1 MTNAPFRLEEWLI
14 EPELNSLTAHGKSH
28 HVEPKVM
35 RVLVHLAEHPQKVL
49 SKEEIIHHIWPD
61 TFVSD
66 DVLTRCISVLRRVM
80 EDNPQSPRFI
90 QTVPKA
96 GYRLLAAV
104 RPPVEDAPAPPSG
117 DKQDALRNGTGG
129 QPAAALEEDTSQQN
143 TSLQTPPTHPAHGHA
158 APAANRRTLWMT
170 LTAGIAVV
178 LCAAILIFEWH
189 AHLQS
194 QQTPS
199 FRTIAFASTAGEQAQ
214 ASFSPDGNRLAY
226 VARPERGEGS
236 RIYIQGVGSETALPL
251 VSNHQAN
258 TTEWSPVWSPD
269 GKQIAFLAHT
279 DSGLGIYLASA
290 TGNAEPRRIFI
301 PQDTVHWDQN
311 ALSWSPDGKELLF
324 ADHYP
329 GQAAS
334 SIYRLKLDSLSAA
347 PMTSPP
353 PGWEG
358 DMDPAWSPDG
368 RFVAFIR
375 ASESAV
381 RDIYLLPASGSQP
394 RKLTNDARDID
405 SITWSSDSNSVIF
418 SSDRGGK
425 FALWKVGISG
435 GEPSRLPV
443 GVEDAYQPAMDRSG
457 KRLAYTQ
464 SSALWS
470 ISGIALRGNEHTLNP
485 VISSTL
491 QDSAPSFSPDGTHF
505 AFQSWRSGQQEI
517 WIANSQGTEIHQL
530 THMSGSIT
538 GSPAWSPTSDRILF
552 DSRPKDHSH
561 IFVIAASGGEAKQ
574 LTSGD
579 FNDILP
585 RWSANGRS
593 VYFRSNRSGRWQ
605 IWKMNADGSSPQPVT
620 AGEAIIAAESPD
632 GAWLYYARAEES
644 GIWRMPVNGGAEEK
658 VLPQPAAG
666 FWGYWALTSQG
677 LYYLDASQKTP
688 FITQY
693 DPATRKSSRIATMET
708 RPPIY
713 SGISVST
720 TAQQLL
726 MTDRR
731 NVGSHITLVEVD
743 R

>member
-49 SKEEIIHHIWPD
+49 SKEEIIQRIWPD

-96 GYRLLAAV
+96 GYRLLA
-104 RPPVEDAPAPPSG
+104 PVQPVAEPAAFSSVEASAPPEKRTRGEHGAVGEKGSPNISLPSSAG
-117 DKQDALRNGTGG
+117 MQ
-129 QPAAALEEDTSQQN
+129 QPGARTVPS
-143 TSLQTPPTHPAHGHA
+143 
-158 APAANRRTLWMT
+158 ANRRVIWISAAL
-170 LTAGIAVV
+170 GVIAALLVVV
-178 LCAAILIFEWH
+178 LVFEWH
-189 AHLQS
+189 NHQENKQA
-194 QQTPS
+194 PG
-199 FRTIAFASTAGEQAQ
+199 FRTIAFASTAGEQSQ
-214 ASFSPDGNRLAY
+214 ASFSPDGSRLAY
-226 VARPERGEGS
+226 VARPEHGEGS
-236 RIYIQGVGSETALPL
+236 RIYIQGVSSETAVPL
-251 VSNHQAN
+251 VSNYQPN
-258 TTEWSPVWSPD
+258 TTEWDPVWAPD
-269 GKQIAFLAHT
+269 GRQIAFLAHT
-279 DSGLGIYLASA
+279 DAGLGIYLASS
-290 TGNAEPRRIFI
+290 TGNTEPRRVFI
-301 PQDTVHWDQN
+301 PQDMVHWDQN
-311 ALSWSPDGKELLF
+311 ALSWSPDGKDLLF

-329 GQAAS
+329 GQASS

-347 PMTSPP
+347 PLASPP

-368 RFVAFIR
+368 RFIAFIR

-381 RDIYLLPASGSQP
+381 RDIYLLPASGGEL
-394 RKLTNDARDID
+394 RKLTNDGRDID
-405 SITWSSDSNSVIF
+405 SITWSSDSNSVVF
-418 SSDRGGK
+418 SADRGGK
-425 FALWKVGISG
+425 FALWKVNISG

-470 ISGIALRGNEHTLNP
+470 ISGIALHGGDHSP
-485 VISSTL
+485 APIVSSTL
-491 QDSAPSFSPDGTHF
+491 QDSAPSFSSNGLHF

-538 GSPAWSPTSDRILF
+538 GSPAWSPNSDQILF
-552 DSRPKDHSH
+552 DSRPTDHSH
-561 IFVIAASGGEAKQ
+561 IFVIAATGGDAKQ

-585 RWSANGRS
+585 RWSATAKCI
-593 VYFRSNRSGRWQ
+593 YFRSNRSGRWQ

-620 AGEAIIAAESPD
+620 SGEAIIAAESPD

-644 GIWRMPVNGGAEEK
+644 GIWRMPINGGTEEK
-658 VLPQPAAG
+658 ILPQPAAG
-666 FWGYWALTSQG
+666 FWGYWAVSPQG
-677 LYYLDASQKTP
+677 IYYLDASQKTP
-688 FITQY
+688 VIALL
-693 DPATRKSSRIATMET
+693 DPATKKISRVATMQS

-713 SGISVST
+713 SGITVST
-720 TAQQLL
+720 VAQQLL